1 MVGAAGSWMWVQV
14 DTPEWIQDVEPRYTS
29 VNVQLTFI
37 ALWTPHYFKKGL
49 A

>member
-1 MVGAAGSWMWVQV
+1 MVGAAGCWMWVQV
-14 DTPEWIQDVEPRYTS
+14 ETPEWIQEVEPRYAS

-37 ALWTPHYFKKGL
+37 ALWTRHYFKKGL